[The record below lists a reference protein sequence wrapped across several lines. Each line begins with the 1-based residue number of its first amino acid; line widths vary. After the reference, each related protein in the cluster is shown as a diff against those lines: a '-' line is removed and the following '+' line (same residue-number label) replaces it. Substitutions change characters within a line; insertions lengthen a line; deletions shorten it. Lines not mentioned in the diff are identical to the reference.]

1 MFLFNTHST
10 YSQLQ
15 NQRLFF
21 KNEKMQATSFL
32 KQKNGFFVKISKS
45 KDNLLCHKNLNLK
58 TGRA

>member
-1 MFLFNTHST
+1 MFLFNTHLT

-21 KNEKMQATSFL
+21 KNEKNASYKFP
-32 KQKNGFFVKISKS
+32 KEKIWFFIKISKS

-58 TGRA
+58 IGRA